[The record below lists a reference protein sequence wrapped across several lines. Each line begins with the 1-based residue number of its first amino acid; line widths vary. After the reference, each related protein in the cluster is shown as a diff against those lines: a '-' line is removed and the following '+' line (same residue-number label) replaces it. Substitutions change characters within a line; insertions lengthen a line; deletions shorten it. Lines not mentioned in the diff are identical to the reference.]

1 MTVTLPQSDTIL
13 RHNISWSEFEEILA
27 KLGDNRSSRV
37 AYDRGDLEIMTPLPE
52 HESYK
57 EIIGDLIKDLADE
70 LELDYESFGSTTWK
84 KEATLAGSE
93 PDNCFYFENERAVR
107 GRLDIDLAQDPPPDL
122 VLEIDITSKS
132 LDRLPIYARLG
143 VPEIWRY
150 DLGILKIYQLRAGQY
165 QETDISLTFPSIPV
179 KGIPNFIVKN
189 IALGRRKLHQ
199 KFRVWVRQKIHQKN
213 NSA

>member
-1 MTVTLPQSDTIL
+1 MTVTLPQSGTML
-13 RHNISWSEFEEILA
+13 RHNISWQEFEEILA
-27 KLGDNRSSRV
+27 KLGDNRSTRV

-150 DLGILKIYQLRAGQY
+150 DRGILKIYHLRAGQY
-165 QETDISLTFPSIPV
+165 QETDFSLAFPSIPIQE
-179 KGIPNFIVKN
+179 IPNFIVKN
-189 IALGRRKLHQ
+189 IAIGRRKLRQ
-199 KFRVWVRQKIHQKN
+199 KFRVWVRQKIQQKN
-213 NSA
+213 NSD

>member
-1 MTVTLPQSDTIL
+1 MTVTFPQSGTIL
-13 RHNISWSEFEEILA
+13 RHNISWQEFEEILA
-27 KLGDNRSSRV
+27 KLGDTRSSRV

-52 HESYK
+52 HEGYK

-107 GRLDIDLAQDPPPDL
+107 GRLDIDFAQDTPPDL

-143 VPEIWRY
+143 VPEIWHY

-179 KGIPNFIVKN
+179 KGIPNSIVKN
-189 IALGRRKLHQ
+189 IALGRRKLRQ

>member
-1 MTVTLPQSDTIL
+1 
-13 RHNISWSEFEEILA
+13 
-27 KLGDNRSSRV
+27 
-37 AYDRGDLEIMTPLPE
+37 MTPLPE
-52 HESYK
+52 HEGYK
-57 EIIGDLIKDLADE
+57 EIIGDLIKDLADK

-107 GRLDIDLAQDPPPDL
+107 GRLDIDFAQDPPPDL

-165 QETDISLTFPSIPV
+165 QETDISLTFPSISV
-179 KGIPNFIVKN
+179 KGIPSFIVKN
-189 IALGRRKLHQ
+189 IVLGRRKLRQ

>member
-1 MTVTLPQSDTIL
+1 
-13 RHNISWSEFEEILA
+13 
-27 KLGDNRSSRV
+27 
-37 AYDRGDLEIMTPLPE
+37 MTPLPE
-52 HESYK
+52 HEGYK

-107 GRLDIDLAQDPPPDL
+107 GRLDIDFAQDTPPDL

-143 VPEIWRY
+143 VPEIWHY

-189 IALGRRKLHQ
+189 IALGRRKLRQ